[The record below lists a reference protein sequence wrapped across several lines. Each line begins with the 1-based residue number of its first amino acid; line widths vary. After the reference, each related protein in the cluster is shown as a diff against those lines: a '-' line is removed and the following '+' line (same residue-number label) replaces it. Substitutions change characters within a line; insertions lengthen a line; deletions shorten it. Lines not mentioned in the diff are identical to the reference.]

1 MLALPPLKS
10 APFASSPSTLS
21 SRDGAV
27 DAGGHFCYISLDLR
41 ETTYSSFGNRCRLCV
56 INIY

>member
-10 APFASSPSTLS
+10 VPVASSPSTLS
-21 SRDGAV
+21 SHDGAV
-27 DAGGHFCYISLDLR
+27 DAGGHFCCISLDLR
-41 ETTYSSFGNRCRLCV
+41 EATYSLRNRCRLCV